1 VVGRRV
7 VEAALPDGAPP
18 VLAVFRAVAG
28 RGVEA
33 GLRAV
38 VVSFALA
45 GFAVV
50 VGFAVVAGFALA
62 GFAVVAGFVRR
73 DACVGGFV
81 AVLAPEV
88 DRAVA
93 GRLRVVG
100 RLGVVSG
107 AAAAPAAGVGAVFVV
122 AVLAAVARGVRRLVV
137 AAGVRAVRRRVVG
150 REVDV
155 GDAAGV
161 VVAGETGWPLT
172 GVIAPAAW
180 IAAAPTPLTA
190 ADPASLAADPA
201 PLAAAPAAFAAVPAP
216 LAAVVAA
223 AAAMDAV
230 NRATFAASEVT
241 SVAALAA
248 CRWRLPICLRAFS
261 ADAS

>member
-28 RGVEA
+28 RGVGA

-81 AVLAPEV
+81 AVAVV